1 MTVTCIDSTT
11 TGARPSGAD
20 LIDALQEWRDAA
32 WTASSECHVPEQRAI
47 DAHRA
52 TVERAR
58 RALMRRH
65 GMDTFQAFALL
76 VRRAR
81 QAHTPVHAFART
93 LAQDVDE
100 AGPQPDGRSASVP

>member
-47 DAHRA
+47 DANRA
-52 TVERAR
+52 TIERAR

-65 GMDTFQAFALL
+65 GMDTLQAFALL
-76 VRRAR
+76 VRQAR
-81 QAHTPVHAFART
+81 QTHTPVHALART
-93 LAQDVDE
+93 LAQGTGE
-100 AGPQPDGRSASVP
+100 ADPRPERRAGSVP